1 MGSRF
6 RNFII
11 CDWGDFMKPTT
22 VRFSE
27 NQQAKLNLLSA
38 KYGFTQAE
46 LIRYMLDNLDEN
58 TLSLALKNDEKNR
71 KVEMQKIGDLRYQN
85 YLFGNVT
92 KNVNQIAKYINSNEH
107 VDDKN
112 LEFLFKQMDEDIQDL
127 KQKLSDYYGDS

>member
-1 MGSRF
+1 
-6 RNFII
+6 
-11 CDWGDFMKPTT
+11 MKPTT